1 MPFPP
6 EILDSIH
13 EVELRL
19 TDARRKT
26 SKGRRV
32 VAVQVAALKIKH
44 PCATSEITQ
53 LDSIGVLTR
62 QLGTLWGQY
71 REMKRT

>member
-19 TDARRKT
+19 TDARRKA
-26 SKGRRV
+26 SKGRLV
-32 VAVQVAALKIKH
+32 VGVQVATWKRKH
-44 PCATSEITQ
+44 PCATSESTQ

-62 QLGTLWGQY
+62 QLATLWGQY
-71 REMKRT
+71 REMKQT

>member
-19 TDARRKT
+19 TDARRKA
-26 SKGRRV
+26 SKGRRAI
-32 VAVQVAALKIKH
+32 AVQVATLKRRH
-44 PCATSEITQ
+44 PSATSESMQ
-53 LDSIGVLTR
+53 LDSIGILTR
-62 QLGTLWGQY
+62 QLATLWGQY
-71 REMKRT
+71 REMQRT